1 MRSDMAKVIVER
13 PRTGGGTPY
22 PRHTLGDGRRVSIEE
37 CRKRESIRRAG
48 RKDRKYLN
56 ENLAP
61 LRRFLR
67 ANVGRPWNKV
77 YSEVCESINRDS
89 AVQLHVWQHLTWE
102 VCTNPYVIDDTVRPY
117 AWTGY
122 RFYVEPKT
130 GLLRE
135 NKRWRHRWVRAKKA
149 EQAPPVV
156 KIDETREYRLVEG
169 LWYEIEFATLP
180 EGQSVFDIVLKQ
192 HWPQL
197 PRAEFRRLY
206 GRDVYAV
213 RKRQLNKKEI
223 RRLPDFATDGH
234 R

>member
-22 PRHTLGDGRRVSIEE
+22 PRHTLGDGRRISIEE

-77 YSEVCESINRDS
+77 YSEVCERINRDS

-102 VCTNPYVIDDTVRPY
+102 VCTNPYVIDGAVRPS
-117 AWTGY
+117 AWRWY

-135 NKRWRHRWVRAKKA
+135 NKQWRQRCTLSIKA
-149 EQAPPVV
+149 AQVPPAV
-156 KIDETREYRLVEG
+156 KIDETREYRLLEG
-169 LWYEIEFATLP
+169 LWFEIEL
-180 EGQSVFDIVLKQ
+180 
-192 HWPQL
+192 
-197 PRAEFRRLY
+197 
-206 GRDVYAV
+206 GRCRKV
-213 RKRQLNKKEI
+213 RVSSI
-223 RRLPDFATDGH
+223 SC
-234 R
+234 